1 MEQNHRTTEPSGT
14 KPREAP
20 ENGTGSVLGR
30 SGNQVDTAQAVNI
43 KKAGKRKMEEMGLN
57 DKTVQRLREYL
68 LAEGWTAEKILDLFD
83 YLTK

>member
-1 MEQNHRTTEPSGT
+1 MEVRQNPLGSAPLGKLLVKFAVPSG
-14 KPREAP
+14 KRLKVNA
-20 ENGTGSVLGR
+20 
-30 SGNQVDTAQAVNI
+30 AQAVNI